1 MEGTGS
7 GESFYRDANVP
18 IAWIHSP
25 TSQAQNIL
33 PCEKMIK
40 WYILDFSMNEE
51 RGYSFRLWLNIL
63 AELIELYYDVV
74 YKALYKSTTAST
86 APVCEEVVLDNDNYS
101 S

>member
-1 MEGTGS
+1 MKATGS

-51 RGYSFRLWLNIL
+51 SGYSFRSWLNIL

-74 YKALYKSTTAST
+74 YKVLYKSTTAPT

>member
-1 MEGTGS
+1 MEATGS

-51 RGYSFRLWLNIL
+51 SGHSFRSWLSIL
-63 AELIELYYDVV
+63 AELIELYYVV
-74 YKALYKSTTAST
+74 YKELYKSSTAST
-86 APVCEEVVLDNDNYS
+86 APVCEKK
-101 S
+101 